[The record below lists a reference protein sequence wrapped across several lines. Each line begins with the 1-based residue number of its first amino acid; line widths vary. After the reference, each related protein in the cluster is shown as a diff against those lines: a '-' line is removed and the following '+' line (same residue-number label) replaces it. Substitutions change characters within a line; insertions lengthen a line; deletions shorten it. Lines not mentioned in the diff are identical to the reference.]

1 MVSKYMKYDYIENE
15 DAFEAIKKIPD
26 NSIDLIITDP
36 PYEKKGNGYNV
47 GGGSFG
53 SNKRNYHGELDKN
66 NLLDGINDKLLSEF
80 IRVMKKVNI
89 YIWCNKIQLRQYLNF
104 FEPKGYNMDLI
115 TWHKINPVPTCNNK
129 YLCDTEYC
137 LFFREK
143 GVKIYGNYDTKK
155 TYYVT
160 STNVED
166 KNKFFHPTI
175 KPLFIIENLIKNS
188 SLEGDVILDAFI
200 GSGTTALG
208 CKNLNRHYIG
218 FELDKNY
225 FYIAQQ
231 RIAGNIVIENP
242 NKIDENERN
251 LFNIE

>member
-1 MVSKYMKYDYIENE
+1 MKYDYIENE

-36 PYEKKGNGYNV
+36 PYEIKIK
-47 GGGSFG
+47 GGGLYNTECKNYVEQLKDIKDSFDF
-53 SNKRNYHGELDKN
+53 KILE
-66 NLLDGINDKLLSEF
+66 EF
-80 IRVMKKVNI
+80 VRVMKKINI
-89 YIWCNKIQLRQYLNF
+89 YIWCSQKQLLPLIKF
-104 FEPKGYNMDLI
+104 FVEEKGCNYNLI
-115 TWHKINPVPTCNNK
+115 TWHKMNIVPACGNK
-129 YLCDTEYC
+129 YLTDTEYC

-188 SLEGDVILDAFI
+188 SLEGDVILDTFI

-218 FELDKNY
+218 FEIDKKYYN
-225 FYIAQQ
+225 IALQ
-231 RIAGNIVIENP
+231 RLGEWV
-242 NKIDENERN
+242 KDDSERD
-251 LFNIE
+251 LFSI